1 MTTYEKVKHAVRFL
15 NSYSD
20 MSNSNYIE
28 LAYSGGKD
36 SDVLLWLAGMSNV
49 SFRVVHKCTTIDP
62 PGTLKHVI
70 DAAPNA
76 TILRPAMSFFQ
87 LIRKKGLPT
96 MFRRFCCAYLKEY
109 YTNKYVMIGV
119 RRSESVKRSIRYK
132 EPERCRVYKKNQK
145 QVQILPLLDF
155 TDADIETIITNER
168 LKVHNIYY
176 NEEGQFNVKCRLG
189 CIGCPLQSDRGK
201 SNFIKYPKFLKLWY
215 RNLVQYYKGDETKAG
230 HVLVFHLFYSN
241 QVHGSV
247 KFLQNFNGLFP
258 HDDFK
263 HILEDYFKI
272 SL

>member
-1 MTTYEKVKHAVRFL
+1 MTTNDKVKRAVRFL
-15 NSYSD
+15 NSYSN
-20 MSNSNYIE
+20 MSSENYVE

-49 SFRVVHKCTTIDP
+49 AFHVVHKCTTIDP

-70 DAAPNA
+70 DAAPYA
-76 TILRPAMSFFQ
+76 TILRPSMSFFE

-96 MFRRFCCAYLKEY
+96 MFRRFCCAFLKEY
-109 YTNKYVMIGV
+109 YTNKYVIIGV
-119 RRSESVKRSIRYK
+119 RRSESVKRSLRYK
-132 EPERCRVYKKNQK
+132 EPEACRVYKNNQK
-145 QVQILPLLDF
+145 EVQILPLLDF
-155 TDADIETIITNER
+155 TDDDIYTIVTSEQ
-168 LKVHNIYY
+168 LKVHELYY
-176 NEEGQFNVKCRLG
+176 DEDGKFNVKCRLG

-201 SNFIKYPKFLKLWY
+201 ADFLKYPKFLRLWY
-215 RNLVQYYKGDETKAG
+215 SNLVQYYKGDETKAG
-230 HVLVFHLFYSN
+230 HTLVYHLFYSN
-241 QVHGSV
+241 HGHN

>member
-1 MTTYEKVKHAVRFL
+1 MTTYEKVKQAVQFL

-20 MSNSNYIE
+20 ISSENYIE

-36 SDVLLWLAGMSNV
+36 SDVMLWLAGMSNV
-49 SFRVVHKCTTIDP
+49 TFRVVHKCTTIDP

-76 TILRPAMSFFQ
+76 TILRPAVSFFQ
-87 LIRKKGLPT
+87 LIRKNGLPT

-132 EPERCRVYKKNQK
+132 EPESCRVYKNNQK
-145 QVQILPLLDF
+145 QVQILPLLNF
-155 TDADIETIITNER
+155 TDDDIYTIITSER
-168 LKVHNIYY
+168 LKVHGLYY
-176 NEEGQFNVKCRLG
+176 DKEGNFNVKCRLG

-201 SNFIKYPKFLKLWY
+201 ADFLKYPKFLKLWY
-215 RNLVQYYKGDETKAG
+215 SNLVQHYKGDETKAG
-230 HVLVFHLFYSN
+230 HALVYHLFYSN
-241 QVHGSV
+241 HGHV

-258 HDDFK
+258 HNDFK